1 MTTLVILVGV
11 LIVLVVAVM
20 VLLVRQSA
28 ELRGPR
34 PPDPA
39 TQLLQQQ
46 VDTLRGQLQES
57 LSRLT
62 SDVNSQVG
70 TLKESIAQRLA
81 ENIQTV
87 QASSQQVGQGLGQA
101 LQAVSEVRQQLG
113 RLQEASERIR
123 EVGKDISGLKEILQA
138 PQFRGGL
145 GEYLLEEVLAQ
156 LYPKEFYSTQHI
168 FASGERVD
176 AVLHVGQGLIPIDS
190 KFPLES
196 FRRFTAAVG
205 ERPDSEIR
213 QARRQFRADVRKH
226 IDDIAKK
233 YIRPAENFY
242 DFALMYIPAENV
254 YYESIIRE
262 EPGTEETG
270 LFEYALDKR
279 VIPVSPNT
287 LFAYLQVIALGLK
300 GMKVEESARRIL
312 AGLGQLE
319 VDLGKVQAS
328 FDKVGTQL
336 QYAQSNFAD
345 AQKRLGDFTQ
355 HLALLS
361 ALPADAGAV
370 ASLPPSR
377 DNSRAGSS

>member
-1 MTTLVILVGV
+1 MTALLVSVGV
-11 LIVLVVAVM
+11 LVVLMVVVM

-28 ELRGPR
+28 ELKAPR
-34 PPDPA
+34 PADPA
-39 TQLLQQQ
+39 LQLLQQQ

-57 LSRLT
+57 LSRFA
-62 SDVNSQVG
+62 SDMNQQVG
-70 TLKESIAQRLA
+70 NLKESVAQRLA
-81 ENIQTV
+81 ENVQTV
-87 QASSQQVGQGLGQA
+87 QASGQQVGESLGQA

-113 RLQEASERIR
+113 RLHEASERIR

-145 GEYLLEEVLAQ
+145 GEFLLEEVLAQ
-156 LYPKEFYSTQHI
+156 LYPKEFYSTQHV
-168 FASGERVD
+168 FESGERVD

-196 FRRFTAAVG
+196 FRRFTEATG
-205 ERPDSEIR
+205 DKPESEIR

-233 YIRPAENFY
+233 YIRPTENFY

-262 EPGTEETG
+262 EHGTEETG

-300 GMKVEESARRIL
+300 GMKVEETAQKIL

-336 QYAQSNFAD
+336 AYAQSNVAD
-345 AQKRLGDFTQ
+345 AQRRLGDFTQ

-361 ALPADAGAV
+361 ALPADAGAAAALLPSPKNSPAG
-370 ASLPPSR
+370 AS
-377 DNSRAGSS
+377 